1 MDVFGPWKKAA
12 RENSHGHRMNM
23 PTPQKK
29 TQQTSRSEPLCQ
41 IMRKRE
47 TRVVATYQQESLS
60 KQEPSKTTFPPEL
73 RTPSTKR
80 VPGRRISGSSLDFL
94 KNIKM
99 ISANFCYINMISI
112 CEDIMG
118 NGPTSQWWRLLPKS
132 PPLDRLQKWITPKLG
147 QGPKRQ
153 CKSVQNYYYFL
164 SKLDKI

>member
-41 IMRKRE
+41 IRRKRE

-80 VPGRRISGSSLDFL
+80 VPG
-94 KNIKM
+94 
-99 ISANFCYINMISI
+99 
-112 CEDIMG
+112 
-118 NGPTSQWWRLLPKS
+118 
-132 PPLDRLQKWITPKLG
+132 
-147 QGPKRQ
+147 
-153 CKSVQNYYYFL
+153 
-164 SKLDKI
+164 

>member
-80 VPGRRISGSSLDFL
+80 VPGSSLDFL
-94 KNIKM
+94 KNIKT

-132 PPLDRLQKWITPKLG
+132 PPLDWLQKWITPKLG

-153 CKSVQNYYYFL
+153 CKSVQNFFFFWVNWTKY
-164 SKLDKI
+164 KH